1 MGEWLLTAEL
11 RSAAEH
17 FRLSTGHFGSSE
29 LQHWVKQRLKFET
42 RPGTWDEAIID
53 GYGLKKMLLA
63 KDPGSALVA
72 VFYLWNA
79 AWPEGPSR
87 QIKMAKRIQSGLF
100 AQYGVQ
106 LPIVGIN
113 QSTVVSTE
121 KGPFFEYE
129 PSVLHS
135 TTSSSTPETM
145 VV

>member
-29 LQHWVKQRLKFET
+29 LQHGVKQRVKFET

-63 KDPGSALVA
+63 KDPASALVA

-87 QIKMAKRIQSGLF
+87 QIKMARRIQSSLF
-100 AQYGVQ
+100 AQYGIQ

-113 QSTVVSTE
+113 QSATVSME
-121 KGPFFEYE
+121 KGPFFGSE
-129 PSVLHS
+129 PPVFDSAR
-135 TTSSSTPETM
+135 SSPSL
-145 VV
+145 